1 MRAIQV
7 TIRLEPDVLARV
19 DAAARAEEAAADK
32 ITRVGGAKVSRARI
46 IGHLL
51 EVGLSAYAS
60 EAERVAAQNEA
71 MG

>member
-7 TIRLEPDVLARV
+7 TIRLEPDVLTKI
-19 DAAARAEEAAADK
+19 DAAARAAEAAANRL
-32 ITRVGGAKVSRARI
+32 TRVGGAHVSRARI